1 MESLRHGGRGDQP
14 ALRQA
19 ERARRFD
26 PPERHRCGDR
36 PVARAQRQ
44 AAGTQTMTLS
54 GELQAPQV
62 NDLWQRRAEWW
73 QDDQLELGGVTTLDS
88 AGLALLVKWAKAV
101 LARGAT
107 PQLVGASSDFYTL
120 ANLYGVAGLFQS
132 TPLTTEDA

>member
-1 MESLRHGGRGDQP
+1 
-14 ALRQA
+14 
-19 ERARRFD
+19 
-26 PPERHRCGDR
+26 
-36 PVARAQRQ
+36 
-44 AAGTQTMTLS
+44 MTLS

-107 PQLVGASSDFYTL
+107 PQLARRKEEPRNGGAQQPRPQLVGASSDFYTL